1 MQNSTG
7 WLFIILLVLILMISS
22 TIYVSADAE
31 VNSDQQIEAGEIAI
45 SKTAVPVS
53 LDQDNREYTIT
64 LSAAG
69 SKVISQEPLDVVLVL
84 DTSESM
90 GSQIGDTS
98 ETRLDAVKIAAKA
111 FANSVLTDNSNS
123 SVTVVK
129 YAGDK
134 KGRTYEDDKWI
145 SFDDPFNDAS
155 AVLSFSNDLD
165 EINSCLDDL
174 VAENG
179 TNIEAGLYQARQELD
194 GSDPDMQKVVVL
206 ISDGQPT
213 LAYSTAY
220 VSIESIWREDL
231 LIYETVYEETYGIT
245 VGEGDNYDSEYRD
258 KAVNEA
264 RLIRDGF
271 DAKIFTVG
279 ISDPDSYDDVM
290 YDVLNPSG
298 DDRYHER
305 YFEVTDTDSLNSAFA
320 SISGYINAAAENA
333 VIVDVI
339 GRDFELVEGT
349 APGAEI
355 VGETLR
361 WDLGVIG
368 G

>member
-1 MQNSTG
+1 MRRNYLQNSTG

-129 YAGDK
+129 Y
-134 KGRTYEDDKWI
+134 
-145 SFDDPFNDAS
+145 
-155 AVLSFSNDLD
+155 
-165 EINSCLDDL
+165 
-174 VAENG
+174 
-179 TNIEAGLYQARQELD
+179 
-194 GSDPDMQKVVVL
+194 
-206 ISDGQPT
+206 
-213 LAYSTAY
+213 
-220 VSIESIWREDL
+220 
-231 LIYETVYEETYGIT
+231 
-245 VGEGDNYDSEYRD
+245 
-258 KAVNEA
+258 
-264 RLIRDGF
+264 
-271 DAKIFTVG
+271 
-279 ISDPDSYDDVM
+279 
-290 YDVLNPSG
+290 
-298 DDRYHER
+298 
-305 YFEVTDTDSLNSAFA
+305 
-320 SISGYINAAAENA
+320 
-333 VIVDVI
+333 
-339 GRDFELVEGT
+339 
-349 APGAEI
+349 
-355 VGETLR
+355 
-361 WDLGVIG
+361 
-368 G
+368 